1 MRTDTLQNG
10 GCADDLSRRLNIRQ
24 TPFSFSNDEHVSIQD
39 IFRSLVNDEG
49 RNTLIEDDVIRA
61 LKQGRQCLILTQW
74 KEHCRLLADRLIQR
88 GKIPFVLSGAI
99 RKKERALILETIAD
113 TSPEKQLLVVA
124 TGQYLGEGF
133 DCPRIDT
140 LFLAFPMSF
149 KGKIVQYV
157 GRTLRTHQ
165 SKKSVLVYDYFD
177 AKIPILNRMHTRR
190 LRTYRTLGF
199 KTEQIVGNQGRT
211 LQPHPEIGR

>member
-1 MRTDTLQNG
+1 
-10 GCADDLSRRLNIRQ
+10 
-24 TPFSFSNDEHVSIQD
+24 
-39 IFRSLVNDEG
+39 
-49 RNTLIEDDVIRA
+49 

-74 KEHCRLLADRLIQR
+74 KEHCRLPADRLAQK
-88 GKIPFVLSGAI
+88 GKNPFVLSGGI
-99 RKKERALILETIAD
+99 GKKERSLILETIAD
-113 TSPEKQLLVVA
+113 TSPEKELLVIA

-165 SKKSVLVYDYFD
+165 GKKSVLVYDYFD
-177 AKIPILNRMHTRR
+177 AKVPVLSRMTCGVLRPTECLDSRWKRSLGNSGGPASTHRFHPNSAVKPSPRWRRWYYAVAFILAR
-190 LRTYRTLGF
+190 LGIADCKCQIADLKSAEIKIESRT
-199 KTEQIVGNQGRT
+199 
-211 LQPHPEIGR
+211 PPEI